1 LIAGLRAVW
10 RGVVIFERFG
20 WAFVVANLF
29 AVLLSLLLLTAPL
42 ALAGLAHMAHAAQRA
57 PTVHPDDFWRGV
69 RRYLKEGLALGALN
83 IAVWLVLYVNFA
95 VYSQQTSALFWL
107 LRGVWFIAALS
118 WLLMLLYVF
127 PLLEEMERQHLG
139 TALYNAALM
148 VMKNPFFSAAV
159 LLCAL
164 LIVVGSALTV
174 IPLILFTLSLLAS
187 IGSAAVLDRLARF
200 RRSA

>member
-20 WAFVVANLF
+20 WAFIVANLF
-29 AVLLSLLLLTAPL
+29 AMLLSLPLLTAPL
-42 ALAGLAHMAHAAQRA
+42 ALAGLAHMAHVAQRT
-57 PTVHPDDFWRGV
+57 PTTHPDEFWRGV
-69 RRYLKEGLALGALN
+69 RRYWKEGLALGALN
-83 IAVWLVLYVNFA
+83 IAFWIVLYVNFA
-95 VYSQQTSALFWL
+95 VYSQQTSLFFWL

-139 TALYNAALM
+139 MALYNAALM
-148 VMKNPFFSAAV
+148 VVKNPFFSAAV

-164 LIVVGSALTV
+164 LIAIGSALLV
-174 IPLILFTLSLLAS
+174 IPLLLFTLSLLAS
-187 IGSAAVLDRLARF
+187 IGSATVSDRLTHF